1 MNETPDAVRCPA
13 FPVQGKAAPRR
24 RGNREPQGRSSIA
37 LHHLPNRRA
46 PGERFRRPNDRPD
59 ALTARLDQAAAPEA
73 LRPDFRQRDLGEKGD
88 QKAVS
93 HRRPEGKTLHRHRAG
108 EKSGR
113 RDFQAVGSKTPED
126 ADPHGLDALRPV
138 AVYGGVHDRLEE
150 SLRGVRPG
158 NGIFDGPA
166 GFEDLAVEGPSDIA
180 AHADAA
186 QRPFHHGACVGK
198 KDRGIFRRRENA
210 RDGGTQNAFLR
221 QHEPGKTQEALA
233 KAGVG
238 LHLRRHEPHPKRCRQ
253 IGRHRARHEHLVEAD
268 VMDVAD
274 VPCHRPVVRRPGES
288 AALRRA
294 LGHLR
299 LPFMSSCA
307 ARGSWAAHDRS
318 SRARPVRVNRL
329 PKDLHLKGKGTGL
342 LQNPSP

>member
-13 FPVQGKAAPRR
+13 FRTRKSASAPGIRSPQRR
-24 RGNREPQGRSSIA
+24 RSSIA

-46 PGERFRRPNDRPD
+46 PGEASVARMIVPTPSPRVSIRR
-59 ALTARLDQAAAPEA
+59 
-73 LRPDFRQRDLGEKGD
+73 LRPGASPRLPATGPPVRRETR
-88 QKAVS
+88 KAVS

-113 RDFQAVGSKTPED
+113 RDFRRSGRNPLKMRIRTGS
-126 ADPHGLDALRPV
+126 RPPTSR
-138 AVYGGVHDRLEE
+138 GVRRRSTARREPP
-150 SLRGVRPG
+150 GVRPG

-198 KDRGIFRRRENA
+198 KTAGSSAAVENA

-233 KAGVG
+233 KAG
-238 LHLRRHEPHPKRCRQ
+238 
-253 IGRHRARHEHLVEAD
+253 
-268 VMDVAD
+268 
-274 VPCHRPVVRRPGES
+274 S
-288 AALRRA
+288 A
-294 LGHLR
+294 
-299 LPFMSSCA
+299 FI
-307 ARGSWAAHDRS
+307 
-318 SRARPVRVNRL
+318 
-329 PKDLHLKGKGTGL
+329 
-342 LQNPSP
+342 